1 MHIALLP
8 IVVTGVATMIIGM
21 IWHSKALF
29 GNKYMQAIG
38 ADMNMSPEKMKEC
51 QKRMW
56 QLYLTQYILAI
67 VQIYVLAYYIMAQPM
82 TSPVHTTLWLYFG
95 FVLTTIAGGALW
107 SARPRKDAWNMFF
120 ISAGFQLVVMIV
132 SALILKAWM

>member
-107 SARPRKDAWNMFF
+107 SARTFYRR
-120 ISAGFQLVVMIV
+120 
-132 SALILKAWM
+132 